1 MTKYTQHRDHSVVPV
16 ITFKNAR
23 KAIEFY
29 QAAFG
34 AEVLNILPMLHSDG
48 IMHAAIKIGHSV
60 IMMSDENP
68 SSEQCAKSA
77 ESLGTSP
84 ISLYVYVPDVD
95 AAFKQALQA
104 GGEETMPL
112 MDMFWG
118 DRAGQIRDPF
128 GYMWMLAT
136 HQKDLTNDE
145 IMQGAEAFMEK
156 MSHI

>member
-1 MTKYTQHRDHSVVPV
+1 MSQQRNQSQSVTPV
-16 ITFKNAR
+16 MTFKNSK

-29 QAAFG
+29 KQAFG
-34 AEVLNILPMLHSDG
+34 AEVLNILPMLHGDG
-48 IMHAAIKIGHSV
+48 TMHASIKIGNSI

-77 ESLGTSP
+77 ESLGASP
-84 ISLYVYVPDVD
+84 ISLYIYVSNVD
-95 AAFKQALQA
+95 DAFKNAIKA
-104 GGEETMPL
+104 GGTETMPV

-136 HQKDLTNDE
+136 HQKDLTNEE
-145 IMQGAEAFMEK
+145 IMQGAEDFMAK